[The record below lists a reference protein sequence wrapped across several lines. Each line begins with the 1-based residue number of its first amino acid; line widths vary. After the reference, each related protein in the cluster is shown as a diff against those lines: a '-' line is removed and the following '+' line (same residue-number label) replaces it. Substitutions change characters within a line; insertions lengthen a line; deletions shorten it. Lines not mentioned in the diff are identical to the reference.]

1 MVEKEF
7 HFVPLQA
14 NYSGMRYLH
23 LIWITFLVV
32 ATGLAQDDSLPAK
45 KNVFEKVAGQ
55 DSVSGGYIKFY
66 NDKRFEK
73 AVVEN
78 RSIGAPTTA
87 GYRVQVFSSNVQK
100 TAKDEAFKIEQDLRE
115 IFPEIP
121 VYVSY
126 TSPFWKVRMGDFR
139 TIEQAK
145 KFRIELLEVFPELK
159 SATYTVKDQV
169 FSNK

>member
-1 MVEKEF
+1 MK
-7 HFVPLQA
+7 
-14 NYSGMRYLH
+14 YLH
-23 LIWITFLVV
+23 LVLISLLVV
-32 ATGLAQDDSLPAK
+32 SASPAQDSTLPAK

-55 DSVSGGYIKFY
+55 DSVSGGYIRFY

-78 RSIGAPTTA
+78 RSVGAPTA
-87 GYRVQVFSSNVQK
+87 VGYRVQVFSSNVQK

-139 TIEQAK
+139 TLEQAK
-145 KFRIELLEVFPELK
+145 KFRTELLEVFPELK
-159 SATYTVKDQV
+159 SGTYTVKDQV
-169 FSNK
+169 YSNK